1 MPNRFTPINSRQS
14 TQKAFQQ
21 INNNF
26 MMLDA
31 ETYTKTFSGGGN
43 TQAVNGKLP
52 NGKFGNL
59 IYDPGGMARGLF
71 GQAPGNGRPGL
82 WITKAGCD
90 VLKEVK

>member
-1 MPNRFTPINSRQS
+1 MPNRFNPINSRQS

-31 ETYTKTFSGGGN
+31 ETYSKTISGGGN
-43 TQAVNGKLP
+43 TQMTSGKLP
-52 NGKFGNL
+52 NGRFGEL
-59 IYDPGGMARGLF
+59 IYDPGGTARILL
-71 GQAPGNGRPGL
+71 GQAPSNGRPGL

-90 VLKEVK
+90 VLQEVK